1 MGGALT
7 TVFNWRAPF
16 WFLAVVSGLSC
27 TSILLFLKDTFRKER
42 SLAYQSVLKSR
53 LKSRVVSLDT
63 ICTVTVVEKEPPV
76 PAEPSLPVDL
86 EKQRLNLPVIK
97 LTLRDVNPFTPLW
110 LILRRI
116 NNLVIL
122 FASGACWLDGAR

>member
-1 MGGALT
+1 
-7 TVFNWRAPF
+7 
-16 WFLAVVSGLSC
+16 
-27 TSILLFLKDTFRKER
+27 LKDTFRKER

-122 FASGACWLDGAR
+122 FASGVCWLDGAR